1 MDLLIQKSLG
11 AIENP
16 LHALDL
22 TLPDD
27 SLTLN
32 VPEAWASGWLLEA
45 SPSPL
50 FTPAAGQ
57 LGVGSQASISK
68 GLLNRMSFVNEES
81 NKLNAVYV
89 RLGPAAKTREALQ
102 VFKLDL
108 N

>member
-1 MDLLIQKSLG
+1 MDLLVQTASG

-22 TLPDD
+22 TLPDE

-68 GLLNRMSFVNEES
+68 GLLNRMRFLNEEI

-102 VFKLDL
+102 VFKVNL